1 MEDKKHIYDATVK
14 GVMKWAEHE
23 LEHVGRIAS
32 VEDPDLQYSYAQ
44 STIYGMAHLKDALA
58 QLVGEVDHVDKK
70 RDLLRTHDKVIR
82 VMKHLIKEYDIDLE
96 PIKAFNIK
104 HVLSNLNY
112 LNDEPISKMPALE
125 GGKRKTR
132 RRKNVKKSKMSRR
145 K

>member
-1 MEDKKHIYDATVK
+1 MNHTYEATMK
-14 GVMKWAEHE
+14 GVLNWADHE

-32 VEDPDLQYSYAQ
+32 IKDKDLQYSYAQ

-58 QLVGEVDHVDKK
+58 QLVNETEHNDKK

-96 PIKAFNIK
+96 PIRAFNIK
-104 HVLSNLNY
+104 HVLSSLNY
-112 LNDEPISKMPALE
+112 LSDEPISEISTLE

-132 RRKNVKKSKMSRR
+132 RRRNIKKRKMSRR